1 MIEKQE
7 AIEILEEIE
16 AKLNSK
22 EWKLAKKDT
31 EYYIRNLEITENE
44 KINNLITRY
53 KKIRKLYGENS
64 YKTKILA
71 KKIDK
76 KLLEIYNKKI

>member
-16 AKLNSK
+16 AKLNYK
-22 EWKLAKKDT
+22 EWRLVKKDI
-31 EYYIRNLEITENE
+31 EYYIKNLEVAENE
-44 KINNLITRY
+44 KIKNLITKY
-53 KKIRKLYGENS
+53 EKIKKVYGESS
-64 YKTKILA
+64 YKTRILA

>member
-1 MIEKQE
+1 MIEKQK

-16 AKLNSK
+16 GKLNYK
-22 EWKLAKKDT
+22 EWRLAKKDT

>member
-1 MIEKQE
+1 MIEKSK

-16 AKLNSK
+16 EKLNYK
-22 EWKLAKKDT
+22 EWRLAKKDI
-31 EYYIRNLEITENE
+31 EYYIKNLEVAENE
-44 KINNLITRY
+44 KIKNLITKY
-53 KKIRKLYGENS
+53 EKNKKVYGESS
-64 YKTKILA
+64 YKTRILA

>member
-1 MIEKQE
+1 MIENQE
-7 AIEILEEIE
+7 AIEILEDIE
-16 AKLNSK
+16 RKLNYK
-22 EWKLAKKDT
+22 EWKLAKKDI
-31 EYYIRNLEITENE
+31 EYYIKNLEITENE
-44 KINNLITRY
+44 KINNLIKRY

>member
-22 EWKLAKKDT
+22 EWKLAKKDI
-31 EYYIRNLEITENE
+31 EYYIKNLEVAENE
-44 KINNLITRY
+44 KIKNLITRY
-53 KKIRKLYGENS
+53 KKTRKAYGESN
-64 YKTKILA
+64 YKTKILT

>member
-1 MIEKQE
+1 MIEKSK

-16 AKLNSK
+16 EKLNYK
-22 EWKLAKKDT
+22 EWRLAKKDI
-31 EYYIRNLEITENE
+31 EYYIKNLEVAENE
-44 KINNLITRY
+44 KIKNLITKY
-53 KKIRKLYGENS
+53 EKIKKVYGESS
-64 YKTKILA
+64 YKTRILA

>member
-1 MIEKQE
+1 MIENQE
-7 AIEILEEIE
+7 AIEILEDIE
-16 AKLNSK
+16 RKLNYK

-31 EYYIRNLEITENE
+31 EYYIKNLKITENE

-53 KKIRKLYGENS
+53 KKNRKLYGENS

>member
-7 AIEILEEIE
+7 VIEILEEIE
-16 AKLNSK
+16 RKLNYK
-22 EWKLAKKDT
+22 EWILAKKDIQ
-31 EYYIRNLEITENE
+31 YYIKNLEVAENE
-44 KINNLITRY
+44 KIKNLITRY
-53 KKIRKLYGENS
+53 KKTRKAYGESN

>member
-7 AIEILEEIE
+7 VIEILEEIE
-16 AKLNSK
+16 RKLNYK
-22 EWKLAKKDT
+22 EWRLAKKDI
-31 EYYIRNLEITENE
+31 EYYIKNLEVAENE
-44 KINNLITRY
+44 IIKNLITKY
-53 KKIRKLYGENS
+53 EKIRKTYGENS

>member
-16 AKLNSK
+16 AKLNYK
-22 EWKLAKKDT
+22 EWRLVKKDI
-31 EYYIRNLEITENE
+31 EYYIKNLEVAENE
-44 KINNLITRY
+44 KIKNLITKY
-53 KKIRKLYGENS
+53 EKIKKVYGESS

-71 KKIDK
+71 KRIDK

>member
-16 AKLNSK
+16 RKLNYK
-22 EWKLAKKDT
+22 EWRLAKKDI
-31 EYYIRNLEITENE
+31 EYYIKNLEVTENE
-44 KINNLITRY
+44 RIKNLITKY
-53 KKIRKLYGENS
+53 EKIRKAYGENS